1 MLVLSGSTSYYVHAD
16 WRNTPRQL
24 DNAQQQAIWAW
35 DPPPFGG
42 STPNSNPQNLGTS
55 FTWNARFPGQY
66 WDDESRLFYNYQR
79 TYDPTLGRYLESD
92 PIGLDGGINTY
103 AYVGGNPV
111 NLIDSEGTQ
120 AIIPIPPPVISP
132 PPQIPGLRQT
142 SPAPSFLGGGTGIG
156 VTCLINPAVCALMAA
171 MQSSNSK
178 SDTQSRLPEQCET
191 GDRDGKCEK
200 QLEREE
206 ALCEAIAGPRY
217 PGNPKQAV
225 TICQRSAF
233 ARYAQCLR
241 GIPESK
247 RQPLVGVDTP
257 I

>member
-1 MLVLSGSTSYYVHAD
+1 MDDSNG
-16 WRNTPRQL
+16 TPRWAR
-24 DNAQQQAIWAW
+24 DPDPFGNAAAVTN
-35 DPPPFGG
+35 PPPGYGG
-42 STPNSNPQNLGTS
+42 YST
-55 FTWNARFPGQY
+55 FARNPGQY
-66 WDDESRLFYNYQR
+66 WDYESGLFYNYQR
-79 TYDPTLGRYLESD
+79 TYDPALGRYLESD
-92 PIGLDGGINTY
+92 PIGLDGGINPY

-132 PPQIPGLRQT
+132 PLQIPGLRQT
-142 SPAPSFLGGGTGIG
+142 SPAPSFLGGGTGIS

-178 SDTQSRLPEQCET
+178 SDTQSPPAEQCET